1 MIRLKIDKILEK
13 RPEWS
18 MYKLHIATGIR
29 PNTVSDMVNNKAK
42 QWSPENL
49 EKIARA
55 LNVKSIDELVEY
67 IPEEDVNEN

>member
-1 MIRLKIDKILEK
+1 VFGLLRLKIDKILES

-49 EKIARA
+49 DKIYKA
-55 LNVKSIDELVEY
+55 LELNSVDDLVEY
-67 IPEEDVNEN
+67 VEDGEK